1 LLLRAL
7 WAVIFGGFALLASPA
22 AGQQPQEA
30 EVKAA
35 FLYKFPAFVEW
46 PAPARPDSPF
56 IIALYGATEIA
67 EDLARFAQGRDV
79 QGHPIQVRILKEGEP
94 PAGAQMVFVGRE
106 SARLVS
112 IARSLAG
119 TPVLIVS
126 EAPGALEQGSMI
138 NLVVSDGRVRF
149 EVAPQTAER
158 NGLRISS
165 RLLAVAQSVRSP
177 KL

>member
-1 LLLRAL
+1 
-7 WAVIFGGFALLASPA
+7 
-22 AGQQPQEA
+22 
-30 EVKAA
+30 
-35 FLYKFPAFVEW
+35 
-46 PAPARPDSPF
+46 
-56 IIALYGATEIA
+56 
-67 EDLARFAQGRDV
+67 
-79 QGHPIQVRILKEGEP
+79 
-94 PAGAQMVFVGRE
+94 MVFVGRE